1 MAEKPAKTATES
13 LLQIAVGLE
22 IAIVFFGALALNG
35 LGIYSGGV
43 VIAGAVIA
51 LVVLLVLYRMVRYRA
66 GQWVGH
72 LVQVVLLGSF
82 AWDVVIGL
90 GALVGVGFWI
100 FGAIRGPLLDRG
112 QAIDPS

>member
-1 MAEKPAKTATES
+1 MADKPAKTATES
-13 LLQIAVGLE
+13 LLQIALGLE

-35 LGIYSGGV
+35 LGMYSGGV
-43 VIAGAVIA
+43 VITGALIA
-51 LVVLLVLYRMVRYRA
+51 LVVLLVLYRTVRYRA

-72 LVQVVLLGSF
+72 LVQVLLLGSF
-82 AWDVVIGL
+82 LWDVVIGL

-112 QAIDPS
+112 PATDPS